1 MLGGDFMTI
10 EELKTF
16 LNVDADST
24 AHDDTI
30 ADLIAAANH
39 DLFIATG
46 KEIDADNP
54 LVRQYVKLYARREF
68 DNLADS
74 GVDNR
79 LLDIQRKI
87 LLSGRFAEEA
97 E

>member
-1 MLGGDFMTI
+1 MTV
-10 EELKTF
+10 EELKNF
-16 LNVDADST
+16 LNVDADNT
-24 AHDDTI
+24 AHDETL
-30 ADLIAAANH
+30 ADLIAAAKH

-46 KEIDADNP
+46 KNLSDENP

-68 DNLADS
+68 DMLSDN

-87 LLSGRFAEEA
+87 LLSGRFEEA
-97 E
+97 G

>member
-1 MLGGDFMTI
+1 MTI

-46 KEIDADNP
+46 KGIDADNP

-87 LLSGRFAEEA
+87 LLSGRFVEEA